1 MPRSGTKA
9 GASTVQGHWEK
20 SGGSGCGGGVLRNGL
35 ELHGEYRAPRPH
47 TGGGPR
53 GGESQGNPPSDHFA
67 VNLHH
72 RRTSANGPRI
82 YKENKSPEEN
92 EINEDMG
99 ASMMTCVPT
108 TYDHGGPPAL

>member
-1 MPRSGTKA
+1 MQAQFKDTGRSQEDRDA
-9 GASTVQGHWEK
+9 GEVF
-20 SGGSGCGGGVLRNGL
+20 LRNGL

-53 GGESQGNPPSDHFA
+53 GGGSQGNPPSDHFA

-82 YKENKSPEEN
+82 YKENRSPEEN